1 MKLSFAFEL
10 QLVPFVFSLILG
22 DPLIVSLPQSK
33 NFHGRIFF
41 FFFLEVGI
49 NLWGI
54 VLHSGTTDRIMPRK
68 GRVSK
73 NTFSFDLIK
82 VNHKCL

>member
-1 MKLSFAFEL
+1 M
-10 QLVPFVFSLILG
+10 G
-22 DPLIVSLPQSK
+22 G
-33 NFHGRIFF
+33 NFFFF

-54 VLHSGTTDRIMPRK
+54 VLNSGTNDQIMPRR
-68 GRVSK
+68 GGVSK

-82 VNHKCL
+82 VNHKCLRKNHEYSFADKALDIP